1 MRIAS
6 YIGAIGLVVSFLSS
20 IPVMGATASAS
31 LNVSATVEAVC
42 LVSPPVFSYK
52 TVADAMA
59 SAPSGLSVSCNFKTP
74 YNVTLTRRPA
84 SGGNQAQVTIQDA
97 ADLTVP
103 GTKQAAAVY
112 GPFPHRGFK
121 AVDSDQYMHHPM
133 LPMGSSIVTERRY
146 DGAEVKSDTIVLEVI
161 Y

>member
-6 YIGAIGLVVSFLSS
+6 YIGAIGIVVSSLSS
-20 IPVMGATASAS
+20 IPVMAATASAS
-31 LNVSATVEAVC
+31 LSVSATVEAVC
-42 LVSPPVFSYK
+42 LVAPPAFSYK

-74 YNVTLTRRPA
+74 YNITLTRRTA
-84 SGGNQAQVTIQDA
+84 SRSNQSQVTSQDA
-97 ADLTVP
+97 ADLTAAD
-103 GTKQAAAVY
+103 TKQAAAVY
-112 GPFPHRGFK
+112 GPFPHGGLK

-133 LPMGSSIVTERRY
+133 LPMGSSIVTEKRY
-146 DGAEVKSDTIVLEVI
+146 DGAEVKSDTIVLEVT